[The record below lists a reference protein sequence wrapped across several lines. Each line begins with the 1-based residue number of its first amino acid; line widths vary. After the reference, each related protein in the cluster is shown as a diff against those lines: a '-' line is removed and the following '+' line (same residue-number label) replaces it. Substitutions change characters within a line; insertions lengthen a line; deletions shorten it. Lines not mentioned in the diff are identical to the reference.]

1 VLRSFRPV
9 LLGVAGATAWL
20 ALSATAASADAGTD
34 YDRLLGGLAS
44 TIPSVSASAPEPAK
58 PGAQPPAGG
67 LSGAVGRTIELLPAA
82 THVDPAQTPVTLVSP
97 AVALVGASV
106 VDPVL
111 PAVTEVAPVTA
122 PILAPPTEVMTGPS
136 PIPALAPVPVPAL
149 DARPDLGDSTTPLP
163 SVAARQTDVAAPLA
177 TSPSAAFQAPAPG
190 GTGAPGQSPGG
201 GDTPPAVP
209 GSGSG
214 SQNQS
219 GTSGPVALESRP
231 FQLNALTGAVPIGGP
246 LQHAPQ
252 PVSFDPGSS
261 PD

>member
-1 VLRSFRPV
+1 MLRSFRPV

-34 YDRLLGGLAS
+34 YDPLLGGLTS
-44 TIPSVSASAPEPAK
+44 TISSVSASGPEPAK
-58 PGAQPPAGG
+58 PGAQQPADG
-67 LSGAVGRTIELLPAA
+67 LSGAAGRTIELLTTA
-82 THVDPAQTPVTLVSP
+82 THVGPAQTPVTLVSP
-97 AVALVGASV
+97 VVALVGASV
-106 VDPVL
+106 VETVL
-111 PAVTEVAPVTA
+111 PAVAEVAPVTA
-122 PILAPPTEVMTGPS
+122 PILAPPTEVMTGSS
-136 PIPALAPVPVPAL
+136 PLPAHGPVPVLAL
-149 DARPDLGDSTTPLP
+149 DARPDVGDTKTPLP

-219 GTSGPVALESRP
+219 GTSGPVALESGP
-231 FQLNALTGAVPIGGP
+231 FQLNPLTGAVPIGGP